1 MNFFIKQF
9 QITKCNGA
17 LVYSLY
23 SPDKRIS
30 DPDRFPSNLS
40 TVPLSFILCVSSVGN
55 KTQLWVHFSKHY
67 ITMMQN
73 HITNNSFMKS
83 FNFCNQTPVNMS
95 HALII

>member
-1 MNFFIKQF
+1 MFLLRQIPGIYFTSKLLFLLMNFFIKQF

-55 KTQLWVHFSKHY
+55 KTQL
-67 ITMMQN
+67 
-73 HITNNSFMKS
+73 
-83 FNFCNQTPVNMS
+83 
-95 HALII
+95 